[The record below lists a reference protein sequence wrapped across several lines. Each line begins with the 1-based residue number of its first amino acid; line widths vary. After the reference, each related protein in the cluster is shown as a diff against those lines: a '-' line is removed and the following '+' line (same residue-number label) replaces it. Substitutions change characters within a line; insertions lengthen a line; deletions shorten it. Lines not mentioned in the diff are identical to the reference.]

1 MINRT
6 YGTLSNLYDAGW
18 GQEKSPLAAIQGNF
32 KWSEVLG
39 PTLEDF
45 PDSIKTV
52 LDSNEYSELLRKYIW
67 PKYVNTPIF
76 YADQEYNWDGQETN
90 LPNVTDVAQ
99 HTAANIM
106 VWLLETGD
114 EYVYLINKWKEIDDN
129 LMAQL
134 SSQSTTLFND
144 TPQAAG
150 DFLDDPHVTNATQAT
165 SKSDVDTPIA
175 RYQEI
180 KNRITSLYGDWAS
193 EFGRRFVIYSAE

>member
-39 PTLEDF
+39 PTLADF
-45 PDSIKTV
+45 PDSIKNV
-52 LDSNEYSELLRKYIW
+52 LDGNEYTELLRKYIW
-67 PKYVNTPIF
+67 PKYVNKPIF

-114 EYVYLINKWKEIDDN
+114 EYVYLINKWKEIEGN

-144 TPQAAG
+144 TPQAGG
-150 DFLDDPHVTNATQAT
+150 DFTTDPHVTNATKISTSTDTAT
-165 SKSDVDTPIA
+165 PMA
-175 RYQEI
+175 RFKEI
-180 KNRITSLYGDWAS
+180 EKNIVSFYEEWS
-193 EFGRRFVIYSAE
+193 NKFGKRFVIYSAN